1 MRNMNKDFED
11 WMAHNYPELYAE
23 LLEEKRMNGD

>member
-1 MRNMNKDFED
+1 MASEFEE
-11 WMAHNYPELYAE
+11 WMAHNHPELYAE

>member
-1 MRNMNKDFED
+1 MNQDFED